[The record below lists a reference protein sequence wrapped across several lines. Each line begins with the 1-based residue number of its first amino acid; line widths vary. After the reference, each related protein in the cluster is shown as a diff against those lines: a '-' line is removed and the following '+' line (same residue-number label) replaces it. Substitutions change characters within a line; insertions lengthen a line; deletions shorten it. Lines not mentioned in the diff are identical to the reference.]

1 MPISIKGV
9 DKVELLVALYNAA
22 RPGWL
27 HRGYPTGPMERP
39 EAKKIL
45 AQSENISIVNGRALY
60 VDLSGDKLD
69 TTIYDSHNGR
79 LCAGEALAP
88 IVSAAVE
95 RARKPESDRDF
106 MSRVIAHSPIAAGP
120 KG

>member
-1 MPISIKGV
+1 MTISIKGV

-27 HRGYPTGPMERP
+27 HRGYPKGPMECP
-39 EAKKIL
+39 EAKAIL
-45 AQSENISIVNGRALY
+45 AESQNISIVNGRALY
-60 VDLSGDKLD
+60 VDLSGDELD

-88 IVSAAVE
+88 IVSAAAE
-95 RARKPESDRDF
+95 RARKPETDRDF
-106 MSRVIAHSPIAAGP
+106 MSRVIAHAPIAAGP